1 MPMFDANIYR
11 DRRNSLS
18 NEMDDGL
25 ILLFGNK
32 PVPMNYPSNTLR
44 FRQDSN
50 FLYYCGL
57 DYENLNLVIN
67 TASGETTLFGDD
79 LTVDDIVW
87 EGERVSIKKMA
98 ELAGIDHF
106 EKNSTINQFINN
118 SDKVYTLPAYRD
130 DHKAFLKSIIGSE
143 SLSSSKSLILN
154 VIKQRSIKTEEELT
168 EIDLALEV
176 TSEMHKIAM
185 KSTRDGLKEQSI
197 VGLIEGYA
205 LQNGRRM
212 AYPVIFTIH
221 GEILHSNVY
230 DNTMKS
236 GQLALNDSGAE
247 SPLHYASDITRT
259 FPVSGKFSDIQK
271 DIYNLVYQ
279 MQEVAFSYCKPGTSY
294 REAHLAAAKIA
305 VIGLSELGLMIG
317 DPDEAVSKGAHAL
330 FFPHGLGHMLGLDVH
345 DMEGLGE
352 DLVGYD
358 DASNRSD
365 QFGLAYLR
373 LSKNLEPGFVLT
385 VEPGIYFI
393 PHLIDQ
399 WKNSAKHKEFIN
411 YDAIES
417 FKDFGGVRIEDNI
430 AITNEGYRSLGPH
443 IPKTINEI
451 ETLMQ
456 S

>member
-1 MPMFDANIYR
+1 MFDANIYR

-130 DHKAFLKSIIGSE
+130 DHKAFLKSIIGSK

-154 VIKQRSIKTEEELT
+154 VIKQRSIKT
-168 EIDLALEV
+168 D
-176 TSEMHKIAM
+176 
-185 KSTRDGLKEQSI
+185 
-197 VGLIEGYA
+197 
-205 LQNGRRM
+205 
-212 AYPVIFTIH
+212 
-221 GEILHSNVY
+221 
-230 DNTMKS
+230 MKS

-352 DLVGYD
+352 DLVGY
-358 DASNRSD
+358 
-365 QFGLAYLR
+365 
-373 LSKNLEPGFVLT
+373 
-385 VEPGIYFI
+385 
-393 PHLIDQ
+393 
-399 WKNSAKHKEFIN
+399 
-411 YDAIES
+411 
-417 FKDFGGVRIEDNI
+417 
-430 AITNEGYRSLGPH
+430 
-443 IPKTINEI
+443 
-451 ETLMQ
+451 
-456 S
+456 

>member
-79 LTVDDIVW
+79 LTIDDIVW

-305 VIGLSELGLMIG
+305 AIGLSELGLMMG

-411 YDAIES
+411 YDAIEP